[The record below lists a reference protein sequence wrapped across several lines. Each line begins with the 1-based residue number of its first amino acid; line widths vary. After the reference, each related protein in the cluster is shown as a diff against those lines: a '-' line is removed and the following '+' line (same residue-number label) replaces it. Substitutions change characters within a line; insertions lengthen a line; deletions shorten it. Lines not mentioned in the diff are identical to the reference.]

1 MIVRGD
7 SSSAPAGTWWRAP
20 LTILGTLLVV
30 LAEFGLLTAVY
41 QRASPVR
48 AERIVVAALQGEMTA
63 AGSHGSAQ
71 LARDTAAAHARLK
84 ALGLSKA
91 DLAQPVAKLA
101 STLKARQHRLDIE
114 AMLIYAGLLILASFG
129 WMVWFRRLVSR
140 HRALQQQFT
149 AEQLRAEGEQRL
161 AALVRNSADVV
172 IVCGL
177 DAEATFVT
185 ASASSVLGIEAD
197 ALLGTHCLDLVA
209 PEDREV
215 FLRQLS
221 AVDDGE
227 DRPLRVRM
235 RHADGRLL
243 HVEGTVTNLI
253 ADPAVKG
260 LVITVRDITARVDLE
275 TQLTHQAFHDPL
287 TGLANRQLFSDRLGH
302 ALQPRGSHTL
312 PLCVLFCD
320 LDEFKNVNDSLGH
333 GVGDEVLAEVGR
345 RASQAVRP
353 GDTVARLGGDEFAIL
368 LEDAELPEAQDV
380 AELLL
385 AALAEPIVIDG
396 HAINV
401 RASIGIARAV
411 PGELTGVD
419 ALRNA
424 DVAMYLAKDRG
435 KGTIAVYEARLHT
448 EALERLALRF
458 DLQRAIRQDE
468 LVLHFQ
474 PTIDLSTGDIAGFEA
489 LVRWQHPERGLIAP
503 AEFIPIAEQT
513 GLIHALGSWVLR
525 SACRAAISLFNG
537 NPSLYMA
544 VNVASQQL
552 GRADFVD
559 EVFAILAETGLP
571 ARQLTLEITESV
583 VLQDIELISQR
594 LSALRERSIRIAID
608 DFGTGY
614 SSLAYLRNLPV
625 DVLKVDKAFV
635 DQIATN
641 RGDAALTEAILAMSE
656 SMSLTTVA
664 EGVEEAEQATWL
676 GGARCGYGQGYY
688 WSRPVPIE
696 RARGLL
702 EEQGRPPLDQK
713 PAAPGS
719 LPGPRKPKVSAPLA

>member
-1 MIVRGD
+1 MSVRGD
-7 SSSAPAGTWWRAP
+7 SSGAPTNTWWRAP
-20 LTILGTLLVV
+20 LTILGTILVV
-30 LAEFGLLTAVY
+30 VAEFGLLTAVY
-41 QRASPVR
+41 QRAAPVR
-48 AERIVVAALQGEMTA
+48 NERIVVASLQGELA
-63 AGSHGSAQ
+63 ASAARPSAE
-71 LARDTAAAHARLK
+71 LARDLAADRARLRS
-84 ALGLSKA
+84 LGVSQA
-91 DLAQPVAKLA
+91 ELAQPVAKLA
-101 STLKARQHRLDIE
+101 ATLKARQHRLDIE

-140 HRALQQQFT
+140 HRALQEQFT

-185 ASASSVLGIEAD
+185 ASASSVLGMDAD
-197 ALLGTHCLDLVA
+197 ALLGTRCFHLVA
-209 PEDREV
+209 VEDREV

-221 AVDDGE
+221 AVGEGE

-243 HVEGTVTNLI
+243 HVEGTVTNLM

-287 TGLANRQLFSDRLGH
+287 TGLANRQLFSDRLSH
-302 ALQPRGSHTL
+302 ALEPRGAHSQ

-333 GVGDEVLAEVGR
+333 RVGDDVLTEVGR
-345 RASQAVRP
+345 RAMHAVRS

-368 LEDAELPEAQDV
+368 IENAELPEAQDI
-380 AELLL
+380 AQQLL
-385 AALAEPIVIDG
+385 AALADPIVIDG
-396 HAINV
+396 HSINV

-411 PGELTGVD
+411 PGELTGID

-435 KGTIAVYEARLHT
+435 KGTVAVYEARLHT

-458 DLQRAIRQDE
+458 DLQRAIREDE

-474 PTIDLSTGDIAGFEA
+474 PTIDLATGAIAGFEA

-503 AEFIPIAEQT
+503 ADFIPIAEQT

-525 SACRAAISLFNG
+525 SACRAATTLFDG
-537 NPSLYMA
+537 NPDLYMA

-552 GRADFVD
+552 GRADFTS

-583 VLQDIELISQR
+583 VLQDVQVISQR
-594 LSALRERSIRIAID
+594 LAALRERKIRIAID

-635 DQIATN
+635 DRIVTD

-664 EGVEEAEQATWL
+664 EGVEEAEQAHWL
-676 GGARCGYGQGYY
+676 ADAHCRYGQGYY

-696 RARGLL
+696 RARELL
-702 EEQGRPPLDQK
+702 GGGATVATAK
-713 PAAPGS
+713 PAGPSS
-719 LPGPRKPKVSAPLA
+719 LPLPRQPEVPARTT

>member
-1 MIVRGD
+1 MTFRGN
-7 SSSAPAGTWWRAP
+7 SSGTPTNPWWRAP
-20 LTILGTLLVV
+20 LTILGTILVV
-30 LAEFGLLTAVY
+30 VAEFGLLTAVY
-41 QRASPVR
+41 QRADPVR
-48 AERIVVAALQGEMTA
+48 AERIVVASLQGETTA
-63 AGSHGSAQ
+63 PEH
-71 LARDTAAAHARLK
+71 AAAIARLRS
-84 ALGLSKA
+84 LGLSKT
-91 DLAQPVAKLA
+91 DVTQPVTKLA
-101 STLKARQHRLDIE
+101 ATLKARQHRLDVE

-129 WMVWFRRLVSR
+129 WMMWFRRLVSR
-140 HRALQQQFT
+140 HRALQEQFT

-172 IVCGL
+172 LVCGL

-185 ASASSVLGIEAD
+185 ASASSVLGRDAD
-197 ALLGTHCLDLVA
+197 TLLGTRCLDLVA

-215 FLRQLS
+215 FLRQLG
-221 AVDDGE
+221 AVDGGE

-243 HVEGTVTNLI
+243 HVEGTVTNLM

-287 TGLANRQLFSDRLGH
+287 TGLANRQLFSDRLSH
-302 ALQPRGSHTL
+302 ALEPRGSHTMA
-312 PLCVLFCD
+312 LCVLFCD

-333 GVGDEVLAEVGR
+333 GVGDEVLIEVGR
-345 RASQAVRP
+345 RATHAVRS

-368 LEDAELPEAQDV
+368 LESAQLPQAQDI
-380 AELLL
+380 AQELLT
-385 AALAEPIVIDG
+385 ALAEPVVVDG
-396 HAINV
+396 HSINV

-411 PGELTGVD
+411 PGELTGID

-435 KGTIAVYEARLHT
+435 KGTIAVYEERLHT

-474 PTIDLSTGDIAGFEA
+474 PTIDLSTGAIAGFEA

-503 AEFIPIAEQT
+503 AAFIPIAEQT

-525 SACRAAISLFNG
+525 SACRAAIALFDG
-537 NPSLYMA
+537 NPELYMA

-552 GRADFVD
+552 GRTDFTG

-571 ARQLTLEITESV
+571 PSQLTLEITESV
-583 VLQDIELISQR
+583 VLQDIHVISER
-594 LSALRERSIRIAID
+594 LAALRERKIRIAID

-635 DQIATN
+635 DQIVTD
-641 RGDAALTEAILAMSE
+641 RSDAALTEAILAMSE

-664 EGVEEAEQATWL
+664 EGVEQAEQAHWL
-676 GGARCGYGQGYY
+676 AGAHCRYGQGYY
-688 WSRPVPIE
+688 WSRPVPLD
-696 RARGLL
+696 RARELL
-702 EEQGRPPLDQK
+702 ATTAATD
-713 PAAPGS
+713 PAARPAGPAS
-719 LPGPRKPKVSAPLA
+719 LPLPRRPEVPAPKA

>member
-1 MIVRGD
+1 V
-7 SSSAPAGTWWRAP
+7 
-20 LTILGTLLVV
+20 TILGTLLVV
-30 LAEFGLLTAVY
+30 IAEFGLLTAVY
-41 QRASPVR
+41 ERAAPVR
-48 AERIVVAALQGEMTA
+48 NARIVVAALQAELA
-63 AGSHGSAQ
+63 APGARSSVEV
-71 LARDTAAAHARLK
+71 ARDTAAADARLRS
-84 ALGLSKA
+84 LGVSKA
-91 DLAQPVAKLA
+91 ELAQPVTKLA
-101 STLKARQHRLDIE
+101 ATLKSRQHRLDLE
-114 AMLIYAGLLILASFG
+114 AMLSYAALLILASVG
-129 WMVWFRRLVSR
+129 WMVWFRRLVAR
-140 HRALQQQFT
+140 HRALQEEFT
-149 AEQLRAEGEQRL
+149 AEQSRAVGEQRL

-172 IVCGL
+172 IVCGF

-185 ASASSVLGIEAD
+185 ASACSILGMDPDSI
-197 ALLGTHCLDLVA
+197 LGTRCLDLVVA
-209 PEDREV
+209 QDREV

-221 AVDDGE
+221 AVGEGE

-235 RHADGRLL
+235 HHADGRLL

-260 LVITVRDITARVDLE
+260 LVITIRDITARVDLE

-287 TGLANRQLFSDRLGH
+287 TGLANRQLFSDRLSH
-302 ALQPRGSHTL
+302 ALEPRGSQSL

-320 LDEFKNVNDSLGH
+320 LDEFKNINDSLGH
-333 GVGDEVLAEVGR
+333 GVGDEVLNEVGR
-345 RASQAVRP
+345 RATQAVRP

-368 LEDAELPEAQDV
+368 IENAELPEAQDI
-380 AELLL
+380 AQQLLT
-385 AALAEPIVIDG
+385 ALADPIVIDG
-396 HAINV
+396 HSINV

-411 PGELTGVD
+411 PGELTGID

-435 KGTIAVYEARLHT
+435 KGTIAVYEARLHS

-458 DLQRAIRQDE
+458 DLQRAIREDE

-503 AEFIPIAEQT
+503 ADFIPIAEQT

-525 SACRAAISLFNG
+525 SACRAAVGLFEG
-537 NPSLYMA
+537 APDLYMA

-552 GRADFVD
+552 GRADFID

-571 ARQLTLEITESV
+571 ACQLTLEITESV
-583 VLQDIELISQR
+583 VLQDVQVISER
-594 LSALRERSIRIAID
+594 LATLRKRNIRIAID

-635 DQIATN
+635 DSIVTD

-664 EGVEEAEQATWL
+664 EGVEDAEQADWL
-676 GGARCGYGQGYY
+676 AGARCRYGQGYY

-702 EEQGRPPLDQK
+702 EEQGRAAATPK
-713 PAAPGS
+713 PAAGS
-719 LPGPRKPKVSAPLA
+719 LPGPRTPQVPATKV